1 MRQKLPFEIYRTAV
15 DIQGLF
21 ATGAG
26 RAPSAVG
33 QPEQVYKKAFE
44 LILLRIFLKVHLKS
58 SIFQLD
64 SFLIQEEEENE
75 EAEEVQVED
84 SEEGGVRFLIKFT
97 EHVQQCTLCT

>member
-33 QPEQVYKKAFE
+33 QPEQVFKKAFE
-44 LILLRIFLKVHLKS
+44 LNFFES
-58 SIFQLD
+58 STHEFFFQLD

-84 SEEGGVRFLIKFT
+84 SEEGGVRNLIKFT

>member
-33 QPEQVYKKAFE
+33 QPEQVFKKAFE
-44 LILLRIFLKVHLKS
+44 LILQGVFLTGAPLKFAS
-58 SIFQLD
+58 M
-64 SFLIQEEEENE
+64 
-75 EAEEVQVED
+75 
-84 SEEGGVRFLIKFT
+84 GKG
-97 EHVQQCTLCT
+97 